1 MPKSGPG
8 ISIQGD
14 SVILPL
20 VRVRAVRALRSGLLE
35 LTYKLSE
42 CPGCG
47 GFLALVDCRLSQERV
62 EREVEQARRVL
73 RPDLLNRLQVLFL
86 SAEQDIGEGLRSA
99 GLGEQEVERVE
110 EALSRISPARA
121 NRRIPRAAQDLVF
134 EYLLNAYL
142 LGKGPLTTESVMRAT
157 GYSYPPVAKAL
168 ELLDP
173 FVRRHSDRRLE
184 LACFPCKEWRRYL
197 GVYERGRFAD
207 KFEAP
212 AGLARSPDQLLSRL
226 LKLQQPGVAI
236 SGVHAAR
243 HYFPDLDLVGA
254 PRLDLCLHMPRG
266 YSESRL
272 PTRLDPAL
280 ESVGFDSGNPALV
293 IWPVYRAVSMFDA
306 DGGDQGLE
314 WADPVSC
321 LLALHDARL
330 EAQAQ
335 ELVDAF
341 ESGLARGATADPG

>member
-1 MPKSGPG
+1 MPKSGPS

-20 VRVRAVRALRSGLLE
+20 MRVRAVRTLRSGLLE
-35 LTYKLSE
+35 LSYTLSE
-42 CPGCG
+42 CTGCR
-47 GFLALVDCRLSQERV
+47 GFLALVDCRLSRERV
-62 EREVEQARRVL
+62 KSDVDQARRVL

-86 SAEQDIGEGLRSA
+86 PAGHDLTESLRGA
-99 GLGEQEVERVE
+99 GLSEQEVGRVD
-110 EALSRISPARA
+110 EALSRISPARTT
-121 NRRIPRAAQDLVF
+121 RRIPRAAQDLVF

-142 LGKGPLTTESVMRAT
+142 LGKGPLTTESIMRAT

-168 ELLDP
+168 ELLEP
-173 FVRRHSDRRLE
+173 FVKRHSDRRLE
-184 LACFPCKEWRRYL
+184 LECFPYKEWRRYL

-212 AGLARSPDQLLSRL
+212 TGLARSPDQLLSRL

-266 YSESRL
+266 YIESRL
-272 PTRLDPAL
+272 PTQLDPAL

-293 IWPVYRAVSMFDA
+293 IWPVYRAISMFDA
-306 DGGDQGLE
+306 DREDQGLA

-335 ELVDAF
+335 ELVNAF
-341 ESGLARGATADPG
+341 ESGRAKDATADLH